1 MIQWLMRWVEH
12 WLTQLEKR
20 LRLLG
25 RVSVDRDPLLAVIRR
40 EGVITEGRYVIY
52 FEVVLFADNPV
63 VLEEFG
69 TALNRAED
77 PPPPMKPAMRA
88 AIRPYRYF
96 VELRQRFSSFE
107 EARAY
112 WVARG
117 ATALWSD

>member
-1 MIQWLMRWVEH
+1 MLQWLITWIERW
-12 WLTQLEKR
+12 LSQLEQR
-20 LRLLG
+20 LRRLG
-25 RVSVDRDPLLAVIRR
+25 RVSVDRDPLVAVIRR

-63 VLEEFG
+63 MLEDFG
-69 TALNRAED
+69 PALNRDET
-77 PPPPMKPAMRA
+77 PPPSMKPAMRA
-88 AIRPYRYF
+88 AIRPYRYY

>member
-77 PPPPMKPAMRA
+77 PPPMKPAMRA